1 MINCSVNSTSTKGA
15 RDPSIAMDSIL
26 TYEVIYIELPLK
38 ELTRFMR
45 LTDKQETGA
54 WCIKPVDE
62 PN

>member
-1 MINCSVNSTSTKGA
+1 MINCSINPTKGA
-15 RDPSIAMDSIL
+15 RDLSIAMDGIL
-26 TYEVIYIELPLK
+26 TYEVIYMELPLK

-62 PN
+62 PT